1 VKLNIN
7 GKPVIQATYSR
18 AYWDAEKELI
28 LHRSVYKLLS
38 STTPR
43 YLIHYHVDNSLE
55 KNHSKEY
62 PDSSILYC
70 VSRLLFLMDCSSSSA
85 PPAAL
90 PSAAAA
96 LIAPPP
102 HGVDDFVFDPLDIL
116 VDAVLEGRMGAE
128 VGEVDD
134 GDDDEDGEITNIE
147 GSLSA
152 DDSRDSADCLSS
164 NSGGSTN
171 ATGSPFLSPE
181 DCHHNFF
188 PSSPMIG
195 GMDMSVMESE
205 GDDDQSGVYHH
216 HCGTAADVSCSL
228 YGTSHS
234 HHHGKL
240 YIYTLSISYVSSSFL
255 LSVSPSFSF
264 VVVLLAAVPV
274 SSNFNA
280 FTPDYSA
287 SSQSGGKI
295 SRNGPVRR
303 YNTKRGH
310 DQINAAAPSTN
321 TDSVKTAAV
330 NCLVVEGESHPIRD
344 KEEDE
349 DGSKQE
355 KKENDMQ
362 VKRIHDDG
370 IDTLITQVTRLTVD
384 THQSNQYIPTSCQ
397 STEGDSSVYVPP
409 IVASSTSGKKD
420 DSLTSS
426 SSFFSR
432 FSSSITSVFRRKK
445 SETCISVC
453 DNQEGAGSLTVVD
466 ADKDKEASVEDSK

>member
-18 AYWDAEKELI
+18 AYWDSEKELI

-62 PDSSILYC
+62 PVSSILHC
-70 VSRLLFLMDCSSSSA
+70 VSRLLFLIDCSSSSA
-85 PPAAL
+85 PPAVL
-90 PSAAAA
+90 PGAAAA
-96 LIAPPP
+96 LIAPAP
-102 HGVDDFVFDPLDIL
+102 HGVDDFISDPLDIL
-116 VDAVLEGRMGAE
+116 DAILEGRAE

-171 ATGSPFLSPE
+171 ATLSPFLSPE

-195 GMDMSVMESE
+195 GMDMSAMESE
-205 GDDDQSGVYHH
+205 GDDDQSVVYHH
-216 HCGTAADVSCSL
+216 HCRTTADVNYSL

-234 HHHGKL
+234 HHHGEL
-240 YIYTLSISYVSSSFL
+240 YFL
-255 LSVSPSFSF
+255 RVFFFRLYDFPSFSF

-274 SSNFNA
+274 SSNSNA

-287 SSQSGGKI
+287 SSQSAGKI

-321 TDSVKTAAV
+321 TNSTKTVAV
-330 NCLVVEGESHPIRD
+330 NSLVVEG
-344 KEEDE
+344 DE
-349 DGSKQE
+349 DDLKHE
-355 KKENDMQ
+355 KTESDLQ
-362 VKRIHDDG
+362 VKRKQDD
-370 IDTLITQVTRLTVD
+370 DLDLLITQVTRLTVD

-397 STEGDSSVYVPP
+397 STKDDSSISTPP
-409 IVASSTSGKKD
+409 IVASSSSAKKD

-426 SSFFSR
+426 SSFFSK
-432 FSSSITSVFRRKK
+432 FSSSVTSVFRRKK
-445 SETCISVC
+445 SEACVSVC
-453 DNQEGAGSLTVVD
+453 DNQQGIGSLTVVD
-466 ADKDKEASVEDSK
+466 ADKDKEVSVKDSK